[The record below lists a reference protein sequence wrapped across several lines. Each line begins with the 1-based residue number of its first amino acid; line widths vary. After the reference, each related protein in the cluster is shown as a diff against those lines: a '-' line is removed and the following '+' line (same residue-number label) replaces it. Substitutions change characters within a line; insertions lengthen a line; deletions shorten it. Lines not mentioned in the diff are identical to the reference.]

1 MPKLDADR
9 LRQKREKLEAELEA
23 LRSKERSV
31 TDERNAIAGRALL
44 DHALK
49 DRAFAEQL
57 VAVLDRALTKRR
69 ERALFGLD
77 TTRARKATE
86 DAEALAAEA
95 IPAVPPPLAG
105 SS

>member
-1 MPKLDADR
+1 MPKLDAER

-23 LRSKERSV
+23 LRAKERGAA
-31 TDERNAIAGRALL
+31 DERNAIAGRALL

-49 DRAFAEQL
+49 DQTFAEEL
-57 VAVLDRALTKRR
+57 VRILDHALTKRR
-69 ERALFGLD
+69 ERALFGLS
-77 TTRARKATE
+77 TSKRRAAVD

-95 IPAVPPPLAG
+95 VANMPPPLAG